1 MTTATASSLR
11 EIAQSALELS
21 RRSTLKMVADIPNE
35 KFCEQPVPGANHAM
49 WILGHLAN
57 TDNWFASTFGKRE
70 SVIDESWGKMFGMK
84 TTPVSDPSGYP
95 SVGDVK
101 AGLERARLSLMEA
114 LKSMDEQQLLAPL
127 TEGMES
133 FAPNIA
139 GAMSTLAW
147 HEGLHAGQLS
157 ALRRSLGL
165 PHVLDIG

>member
-11 EIAQSALELS
+11 EIAESAVELS

-35 KFCEQPVPGANHAM
+35 KFCEQPVPGANHAR
-49 WILGHLAN
+49 WVLGHLAN

-84 TTPVSDPSGYP
+84 TNPVSDPSGYP
-95 SVGDVK
+95 SVEDVK
-101 AGLERARLSLMEA
+101 AALERARLSLIEA
-114 LKSMDEQQLLAPL
+114 LKSMDEQQVLAPL
-127 TEGMES
+127 TEGMET
-133 FAPNIA
+133 FAPNLA

-165 PHVLDIG
+165 PFALDVG